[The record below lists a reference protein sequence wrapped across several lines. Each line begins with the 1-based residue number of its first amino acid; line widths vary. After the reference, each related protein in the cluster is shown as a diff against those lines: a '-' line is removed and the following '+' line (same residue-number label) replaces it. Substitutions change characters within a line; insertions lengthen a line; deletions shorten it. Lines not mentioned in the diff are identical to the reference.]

1 MMEANKKPEIIVVCR
16 AGFEKTAKL
25 ASIDT
30 VRLLSTENP
39 TLKTNQIAIVSVDLE
54 NQIDK
59 IDFQNAQL
67 IERHPM
73 PMKFEIPEIK
83 FENAEMYFKNRQEE
97 DHRYQ
102 SEQLKYR
109 SNRLSKQT
117 MLKHG

>member
-1 MMEANKKPEIIVVCR
+1 METIEKPEIVVVCR
-16 AGFEKTAKL
+16 VGFEKAAKL

-59 IDFQNAQL
+59 IDFQNAQS
-67 IERHPM
+67 IERYPM
-73 PMKFEIPEIK
+73 PKEFKIQEIK
-83 FENAEMYFKNRQEE
+83 FEDPKTYFKNRQKEY
-97 DHRYQ
+97 HRYR

-109 SNRLSKQT
+109 SSRLSKQT
-117 MLKHG
+117 TLKHR